1 MLASACHRGP
11 DDTPPGPP
19 LLQGLQKLDADLKI
33 GDVGPHVRTVH
44 DYLTT
49 YGYYPNADL
58 AVQFPAWRPIA
69 NEPKDPNVFDQQT
82 ADAVRQLQVHYGLSP
97 TGIVDG
103 PTRAAMVT
111 PRCGIPDGIARLDSS
126 DKFSYGNVRW
136 LQVIPTQV
144 LGSSL
149 PANVTLAQL
158 VDATNQAAF
167 TWEGATFLEINVSS
181 GGGAVGAGGS
191 GGAGAGAGGASGT
204 FYSNRVVI
212 QFGAVDGPGNKLA
225 QTSPSGAN
233 EVVTLDSSETWSTGT
248 PRRRGPV
255 RERSH
260 GELDLPRRL
269 RQSLPRDACVD
280 AGLRWRVAQSR
291 AQSAARTGSVSG
303 SCQSFCSPSAAR
315 GPAIEPTRC
324 IDGSASRPQSIAAS
338 ALAVQTR

>member
-181 GGGAVGAGGS
+181 GGGADGAGGS

-248 PRRRGPV
+248 PTPSRACAREIPRRARSAAPPAAIPAARRLCRRRPPMEGCSIEGPIGGEDRICLWLLSVILFAV
-255 RERSH
+255 RRPRSRH
-260 GELDLPRRL
+260 
-269 RQSLPRDACVD
+269 
-280 AGLRWRVAQSR
+280 R
-291 AQSAARTGSVSG
+291 AN
-303 SCQSFCSPSAAR
+303 PMH
-315 GPAIEPTRC
+315 
-324 IDGSASRPQSIAAS
+324 
-338 ALAVQTR
+338 

>member
-33 GDVGPHVRTVH
+33 GDVGPNVRTVH
-44 DYLTT
+44 DYLAT

-167 TWEGATFLEINVSS
+167 TWEGATFLEINVGS
-181 GGGAVGAGGS
+181 GGGAD
-191 GGAGAGAGGASGT
+191 GAGAGAWRRERHLLLQQSHHPIRSGRWAGKQVG
-204 FYSNRVVI
+204 SDVAVWSQRSGDPR
-212 QFGAVDGPGNKLA
+212 QLGDLVDGHA
-225 QTSPSGAN
+225 APSRACAR
-233 EVVTLDSSETWSTGT
+233 EI
-248 PRRRGPV
+248 PRRA
-255 RERSH
+255 RSAA
-260 GELDLPRRL
+260 PPAAIPAARRL
-269 RQSLPRDACVD
+269 CRRRPPMEGCSIEGPIGGEDRICLWLLSVILFAVRRPR
-280 AGLRWRVAQSR
+280 SR
-291 AQSAARTGSVSG
+291 HRAN
-303 SCQSFCSPSAAR
+303 PMH
-315 GPAIEPTRC
+315 
-324 IDGSASRPQSIAAS
+324 
-338 ALAVQTR
+338 